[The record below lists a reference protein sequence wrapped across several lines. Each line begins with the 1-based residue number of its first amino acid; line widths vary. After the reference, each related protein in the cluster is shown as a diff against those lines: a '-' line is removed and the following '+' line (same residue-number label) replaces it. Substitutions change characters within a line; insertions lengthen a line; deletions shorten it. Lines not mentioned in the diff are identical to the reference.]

1 MQSSLLVPPKDMDD
15 GCQSDED
22 HKVFLG
28 NLASPTQ
35 QALLH
40 WLEVN
45 RWQLVDK
52 NPYMAPKGDLVNN

>member
-1 MQSSLLVPPKDMDD
+1 MHH